1 MEPDL
6 VIHKYPCN
14 KFGGFNE
21 IDNKFLSNKII
32 VLKNKTNLYK
42 FDIAYVLQF
51 VFIILIIFA
60 MYILYIRYQ
69 TRWSKEEKEH
79 LIVDLYNTVHKYI

>member
-21 IDNKFLSNKII
+21 IDNKFLLPTK
-32 VLKNKTNLYK
+32 NLYLSQEGRYTK
-42 FDIAYVLQF
+42 YRFPLYS
-51 VFIILIIFA
+51 FI
-60 MYILYIRYQ
+60 
-69 TRWSKEEKEH
+69 
-79 LIVDLYNTVHKYI
+79 D